1 MMRIRFQ
8 VLLALI
14 LLLSATSLHAQ
25 VTTIPAVPTLDQ
37 PVTIVFNASQGNR
50 GLENYA
56 GKVYIHTGVIT
67 NLSTSPSAWRCVVT
81 NWGQDIDT
89 INLMTRDSQNPNIY
103 RLTINDIRAYYNKG
117 SNCLGNENILKLA
130 MVFRNE
136 GPTPNR
142 EGKGIGNTDIFVDV
156 AQEADLV
163 RFTTPMS
170 SSMYPAFAMVNA
182 STLVRAVAQTT
193 TAVTSMSLSING
205 QPVATVVNDT
215 LSYTLTPTGPGVL
228 ELVATATFTSQAV
241 KRDTLRIVVN
251 PDRTNI
257 PVPPGMRD
265 GINYNAS
272 KPSEITLVL
281 YAPRKDF
288 VYLVGDMNDWQ
299 ADPGYIM
306 NRHEINPDSV
316 RFWITLDIFE
326 PGLEYGFQYLV
337 DGTVRIADPYSEK
350 ILDPF
355 DDRFIPASVYPNL
368 KVYPAGKTEFA
379 VGVLQPGKAKY
390 QWQVTNFVPPPK
402 EKLVI
407 YELLLRDFVGTRSY
421 ETLIDT
427 LDYLQR
433 LGINAIELM
442 PVNEFEGN
450 LSWGYNS
457 SFHVALDKFYGTEHA
472 FKRFVDEAH
481 KRGIAVI
488 LDIVLNHAFGQSPL
502 VRMYAS
508 GPYGPVTPDNPWFNV
523 TPRHDFNVG
532 NDFNHESTAT
542 RYFTR
547 RVIEH
552 WMREYKIDGYRFD
565 LSKGF
570 TQKNTLG
577 NVAAWGQVDIN
588 RINLWKDLSN
598 FMWDINPNF
607 YVILEHFAENAEER
621 QLADYGMMLWGN
633 LNYAFNEA
641 TMGFNTNS
649 NFNSLS
655 YKNRVWQ
662 HPHLIGYMESHDEER
677 IMYRNLNFGSTF
689 GTPSV
694 RIPAIALERTKAAAA
709 FLLATPGPKMIWQF
723 GELGYAQSINRC
735 SNGSIA
741 DACRLTEKPLPWN
754 NIYLNTENQR
764 LFSVYSEMI
773 RLKKTEPAFSTTNFT
788 MDTGGAV
795 KRIILQ
801 HEDMDVVLVGNFSVI
816 ESSAAV
822 NFTKTGTW
830 FDHFRGTSIT
840 ISNVSNTFPL
850 LPGEF
855 RLYTS
860 KQIAGDRRGMIST
873 DLEDEIST
881 LPTDVKLMP
890 NYPNPFNPS
899 TVLSF
904 ELPSTGNV
912 TLEIYDILGR
922 KVASLLSNHTLPA
935 GRHEHVFDARNLA
948 SGTYLVRLTSGDLHR
963 HQKIQLIK

>member
-1 MMRIRFQ
+1 MRLRYKG
-8 VLLALI
+8 LLALFLFLGTI
-14 LLLSATSLHAQ
+14 PIQAQ

-37 PVTIVFNASQGNR
+37 PVTIIFNASQGNR
-50 GLENYA
+50 GLENYT

-67 NLSTSPSAWRCVVT
+67 NLSSGPSAWRCVVT
-81 NWGQDIDT
+81 NWGQDIDSV
-89 INLMTRDSQNPNIY
+89 NLMTRDSQNPNIY
-103 RLTINDIRAYYNKG
+103 RLTINDIRAYYNRG
-117 SNCLGNENILKLA
+117 TNCLGNEKILKLA

-136 GPTPNR
+136 GPSPNR
-142 EGKGIGNTDIFVDV
+142 EGKGTGNTDLFVDV

-163 RFTTPMS
+163 RFTAPS
-170 SSMYPAFAMVNA
+170 SSALYPAFAKVGEP
-182 STLVRAVAQTT
+182 TQVRAVAQTT
-193 TAVTSMSLSING
+193 SGVTSISLSLNG
-205 QPVATVVNDT
+205 QQVSTVAKDT
-215 LSYTLTPTGPGVL
+215 LNYTLTPEGPGAL
-228 ELVATATFTSQAV
+228 ELVATATFTNQAV
-241 KRDTLRIVVN
+241 KRDTIRIVVN
-251 PDRTNI
+251 PERANV
-257 PVPPGMRD
+257 PVPAGMHD
-265 GINYNAS
+265 GINYNES

-288 VYLVGDMNDWQ
+288 VYVIGDMNDWQ
-299 ADPGYIM
+299 VDPGYIM
-306 NRHEINPDSV
+306 NRHEITPDSV
-316 RFWITLDIFE
+316 RFWITLDMFE
-326 PGLEYGFQYLV
+326 SGLEYGFQYLV
-337 DGTVRIADPYSEK
+337 DGSVRVADPYVEK

-368 KVYPAGKTEFA
+368 KAYPNGKTEYA
-379 VGVLQPGKAKY
+379 VGVLQPGKPEY
-390 QWQVTNFVPPPK
+390 QWEVTNFVPPPK
-402 EKLVI
+402 EKLVV

-450 LSWGYNS
+450 LSWGYNP

-523 TPRHDFNVG
+523 TARHDFNVG

-547 RVIEH
+547 RVIEY
-552 WMREYKIDGYRFD
+552 WMKEYKIDGYRFD

-570 TQKNTLG
+570 TQRNTLG
-577 NVAAWGQVDIN
+577 NVGAWGQVDVN
-588 RINLWKDLSN
+588 RINLWKELSD

-607 YVILEHFAENAEER
+607 YVILEHFADNAEER

-633 LNYAFNEA
+633 LNHSFSEA

-677 IMYRNLNFGSTF
+677 MMYRNLTFGSTF

-694 RIPAIALERTKAAAA
+694 RIPAVALERTKAAAA
-709 FLLATPGPKMIWQF
+709 FLFTTPGPKMIWQF

-735 SNGSIA
+735 TNGSISN
-741 DACRLTEKPLPWN
+741 DCRLAEKPLPWN
-754 NIYLNTENQR
+754 NIYLNADNQR
-764 LFSVYSEMI
+764 LFSVFAEMI

-801 HEDMDVVLVGNFSVI
+801 HEDMDVVLVGNFSVA
-816 ESSAAV
+816 ESNAAV

-830 FDHFRGTSIT
+830 YDHFRGTSIT
-840 ISNVSNTFPL
+840 INTVANTFPM

-873 DLEDEIST
+873 DLDEEIST
-881 LPTDVKLMP
+881 LPTELRLMP

-904 ELPSTGNV
+904 ELPARSNI

-935 GRHEHVFDARNLA
+935 GRHEHIFDARNLA
-948 SGTYLVRLTSGDLHR
+948 SGTYLVRLTTSDIVR
-963 HQKIQLIK
+963 NQKIMLIK